1 MKKKKKKRM
10 KRKGMGQVC
19 CIGHTDSR
27 SEQLLLQKFFIT
39 TLANKVKVFIS
50 TLNTLVQCQDHYVL

>member
-1 MKKKKKKRM
+1 MKKKKKKKKRI

-39 TLANKVKVFIS
+39 TLANKV
-50 TLNTLVQCQDHYVL
+50 